1 MEKKNTYKDVLTQ
14 KEFLKMMIAALINR
28 FGDSIDAVAS
38 TWIVY
43 QLTNSAAWSALIFG
57 INNLPTIVVTPF
69 AGVWVEGKNKK
80 KIMVVT
86 DFIRAIVVA
95 SVASLFLLGM
105 LQPWMLLVSNTIIS
119 TAEAFRTPAD
129 LAITPKV
136 LDERLYDYG
145 MSLHKSLSQIVQLV
159 GAGCAA
165 GIIAIV
171 GISGALYIDMTT
183 FILSGLI
190 IIFVNSKEHNLKKKK
205 FVVSEYMSDFMD
217 GIHYIRKESVIVFF
231 LTYTVFL
238 NAILVPMNS
247 LQAPLATEVLHSGV
261 EILSIISVSFTVGML
276 CGSVIYPMVA
286 EYIGRKTLFCISG
299 LFFGLYYILLVV
311 CQPLYGNRLVTDSLV
326 ACLSVIF
333 GIFIGFC
340 QCSISIL
347 FMKNVSKEYIA
358 RVGSIATSICVI
370 SLPVVSFIIS
380 GVVTVV
386 STQTI
391 FIFAGIIDFIFVY
404 YFSKKDVGEE
414 QKNEVLMEA

>member
-1 MEKKNTYKDVLTQ
+1 
-14 KEFLKMMIAALINR
+14 
-28 FGDSIDAVAS
+28 
-38 TWIVY
+38 
-43 QLTNSAAWSALIFG
+43 
-57 INNLPTIVVTPF
+57 
-69 AGVWVEGKNKK
+69 
-80 KIMVVT
+80 
-86 DFIRAIVVA
+86 
-95 SVASLFLLGM
+95 
-105 LQPWMLLVSNTIIS
+105 
-119 TAEAFRTPAD
+119 
-129 LAITPKV
+129 
-136 LDERLYDYG
+136 
-145 MSLHKSLSQIVQLV
+145 
-159 GAGCAA
+159 
-165 GIIAIV
+165 
-171 GISGALYIDMTT
+171 
-183 FILSGLI
+183 
-190 IIFVNSKEHNLKKKK
+190 
-205 FVVSEYMSDFMD
+205 MD
-217 GIHYIRKESVIVFF
+217 GIHYIRKESAIVFF

-238 NAILVPMNS
+238 NAILVPTNS

-276 CGSVIYPMVA
+276 CGSVSYPMVA

-333 GIFIGFC
+333 GIFVGFC

-391 FIFAGIIDFIFVY
+391 FLFAGIIDFIFVY

-414 QKNEVLMEA
+414 QRKEVLMHA